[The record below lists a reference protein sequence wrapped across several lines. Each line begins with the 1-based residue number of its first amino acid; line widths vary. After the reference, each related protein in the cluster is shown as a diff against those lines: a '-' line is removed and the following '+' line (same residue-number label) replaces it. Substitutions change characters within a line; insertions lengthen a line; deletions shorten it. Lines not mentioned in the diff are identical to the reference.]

1 MLISDPAFAAQ
12 LHTRTAR
19 SRASTIPAACFARIE
34 ARRPDVHALWFHH
47 LREDRWLPGD
57 GVAFV
62 RVAPTPMGFGF
73 GAVDPG
79 TPEAVLDRGGSRRAA
94 RARRRAMRLAELAA
108 VARLDLGEV
117 LRSRWLLLCVLL
129 YAVLGGVFV
138 LVGLRESSVLG
149 FTGLGRVLFSLCH
162 ALVLL
167 LPLLALLGTVQTVNR
182 ARDDGSLELYLSH
195 PIGRGAFLAGVTGVR
210 LAALALP
217 LALVMGAVALAGS
230 AGGPG
235 DSVVL
240 PRARARRLRRAARRL
255 RRRGLATS
263 VLVRNPARAMTL
275 VFLIWI
281 ASVTLLDFA
290 GIALL
295 LQWRVSPQAVFVL
308 AAAQPGAGR
317 AHGAA
322 LVGRA
327 DARDARPGRLLPRE
341 PPRRERA
348 LRARPRV
355 AIAGGSRR
363 LAGGVERISPRRRR
377 LAATRR
383 TG

>member
-1 MLISDPAFAAQ
+1 
-12 LHTRTAR
+12 
-19 SRASTIPAACFARIE
+19 
-34 ARRPDVHALWFHH
+34 
-47 LREDRWLPGD
+47 
-57 GVAFV
+57 
-62 RVAPTPMGFGF
+62 
-73 GAVDPG
+73 
-79 TPEAVLDRGGSRRAA
+79 
-94 RARRRAMRLAELAA
+94 MRLAELAA

-182 ARDDGSLELYLSH
+182 ARDDGSLEVYLSH

-210 LAALALP
+210 LVALALP

-230 AGGPG
+230 AGGQAIPWSFLG
-235 DSVVL
+235 RSLAVCVAL
-240 PRARARRLRRAARRL
+240 LGAYV
-255 RRRGLATS
+255 GVGIATS

-275 VFLIWI
+275 VFLIWT
-281 ASVTLLDFA
+281 ASVMLIDFA

-308 AAAQPGAGR
+308 AAANPVQSARMALLSSAEPTLATLGPVGFYLANRLGASALFALGLVWPS
-317 AHGAA
+317 
-322 LVGRA
+322 LVGVAAWLVAWNAFRRG
-327 DARDARPGRLLPRE
+327 DA
-341 PPRRERA
+341 
-348 LRARPRV
+348 V
-355 AIAGGSRR
+355 
-363 LAGGVERISPRRRR
+363 
-377 LAATRR
+377 
-383 TG
+383 